1 MLQAVR
7 IEGLRSLTDTGFIDI
22 KPLTILVG
30 ENSSGKSTF
39 LRFFPLLRQSLEA
52 NTSGPILWSGFVDFG
67 TYQEAR
73 HNYNDPSSGI
83 NFHFKFRLEESK
95 DLEDEMPD
103 IFSSQESFF
112 HRSIL
117 RKNSI
122 DINLMLGLSESI
134 KETTRISKIEYKIN
148 DSTITI
154 EIAENLKISK
164 FEVNSLNI
172 LDFGINFIATSI
184 SSRSMIPTIV
194 EFKDKKDDVDLE
206 YRNLFFRKFASD
218 VFKKLQEKVKALSK
232 IRSDEKSRSFAA
244 YLCQGIGSSI
254 DILNIAKQLPMSKSW
269 QNKTAMWEIDS
280 QEFQEIRD
288 LIIAINIPYLLEDS
302 DRYISNLAKYISYV
316 GPARVTAEQ
325 RSQRVNEFS
334 VSEIDPQGRNL
345 SLFLRNL
352 DEPIKQDFDD
362 WTSKYF
368 GFKTVIRTNLGHI
381 TLNMFF
387 NDSKQEV
394 NIADIGFGF
403 SQMLPIITQLW
414 FLSKKN
420 KKLRNTNYLPI
431 IFAIEQPELHLHPR
445 MQKVLTDVLVST
457 VQAAKDNNIDLRLL
471 IETHSEV
478 LVNQVGNLIY
488 KEKIKPEDVNIV
500 VFDKLPQ
507 ENSSTVKI
515 AYYNQ
520 EGFLKK
526 WPVGFFDPGL
536 E

>member
-73 HNYNDPSSGI
+73 HNYNDSSSGI
-83 NFHFKFRLEESK
+83 NFHFKFRLEKLK
-95 DLEDEMPD
+95 DSEDEITD
-103 IFSSQESFF
+103 IFSQRESFF

-117 RKNSI
+117 RENSI

-148 DSTITI
+148 DSKITI
-154 EIAENLKISK
+154 EIAENLQISK

-194 EFKDKKDDVDLE
+194 EFKDKKDDIDLE

-218 VFKKLQEKVKALSK
+218 IFKRLQGKIKILSK
-232 IRSDEKSRSFAA
+232 IRSDEKVNSFAA
-244 YLCQGIGSSI
+244 YFCQGIGSSI
-254 DILNIAKQLPMSKSW
+254 DILNILKRFPISKSW
-269 QNKTAMWEIDS
+269 QNKTAMWEIDN

-352 DEPIKQDFDD
+352 DEPKKQDFDD
-362 WTSKYF
+362 WTS
-368 GFKTVIRTNLGHI
+368 
-381 TLNMFF
+381 
-387 NDSKQEV
+387 
-394 NIADIGFGF
+394 
-403 SQMLPIITQLW
+403 
-414 FLSKKN
+414 
-420 KKLRNTNYLPI
+420 
-431 IFAIEQPELHLHPR
+431 
-445 MQKVLTDVLVST
+445 
-457 VQAAKDNNIDLRLL
+457 
-471 IETHSEV
+471 
-478 LVNQVGNLIY
+478 
-488 KEKIKPEDVNIV
+488 
-500 VFDKLPQ
+500 
-507 ENSSTVKI
+507 
-515 AYYNQ
+515 
-520 EGFLKK
+520 
-526 WPVGFFDPGL
+526 
-536 E
+536 

>member
-1 MLQAVR
+1 
-7 IEGLRSLTDTGFIDI
+7 LTA
-22 KPLTILVG
+22 
-30 ENSSGKSTF
+30 
-39 LRFFPLLRQSLEA
+39 FPRYTHIFKQPLRQSFEA

-73 HNYNDPSSGI
+73 HNYNESSSGI
-83 NFHFKFRLEESK
+83 NFHFKFRLEESR

-103 IFSSQESFF
+103 IFSTQESFF

-117 RKNSI
+117 RKDSI

-134 KETTRISKIEYKIN
+134 KETTRISKIEYKIG
-148 DSTITI
+148 DSTIKI
-154 EIAENLKISK
+154 EIAENLQISK

-172 LDFGINFIATSI
+172 LGFGVNFIATHI
-184 SSRSMIPTIV
+184 SSRSMIPTII
-194 EFKDKKDDVDLE
+194 EFKDKKDDIDLE
-206 YRNLFFRKFASD
+206 YRSLFKFRKFTSD
-218 VFKKLQEKVKALSK
+218 IFKKLQAKVKILSK
-232 IRSDEKSRSFAA
+232 IRADERVSSFTA

-254 DILNIAKQLPMSKSW
+254 DILNILKQLSISKSW
-269 QNKTAMWEIDS
+269 QNKAATWEIDN

-288 LIIAINIPYLLEDS
+288 LIIAINIPYLLEES
-302 DRYISNLAKYISYV
+302 DRYIANLAKHISYV

-325 RSQRVNEFS
+325 RSKRVNEFS

-352 DEPIKQDFDD
+352 DEPKKKDFDD
-362 WTSKYF
+362 WTSSYF
-368 GFKTVIRTNLGHI
+368 GFKTVVRTNLGHI

-387 NDSKQEV
+387 KDSQQEV

-414 FLSKKN
+414 LLSQKKKN
-420 KKLRNTNYLPI
+420 SHNPDNFPI

-471 IETHSEV
+471 IETHSQV

-488 KEKIKPEDVNIV
+488 KHNLNSEDVNIV
-500 VFDKLPQ
+500 VFEKFPE
-507 ENSSTVKI
+507 ENSSRVKR
-515 AYYNQ
+515 AFYNS
-520 EGFLKK
+520 EGYLED
-526 WPVGFFDPGL
+526 WPIGFFDPGVK
-536 E
+536 

>member
-73 HNYNDPSSGI
+73 HNYNDSSSGI
-83 NFHFKFRLEESK
+83 NFHFKFRLEKLK
-95 DLEDEMPD
+95 DSEDEITD
-103 IFSSQESFF
+103 IFSQRESFF

-117 RKNSI
+117 RENSI

-148 DSTITI
+148 DSKITI
-154 EIAENLKISK
+154 EIAENLQISK

-194 EFKDKKDDVDLE
+194 EFKDKKDDIDLE

-218 VFKKLQEKVKALSK
+218 IFKRLQGKIKILSK
-232 IRSDEKSRSFAA
+232 IRSDEKVNSFAA
-244 YLCQGIGSSI
+244 YFCQGIGSSI
-254 DILNIAKQLPMSKSW
+254 DILNILKRFPISKSW
-269 QNKTAMWEIDS
+269 QNKTAMWEIDN

-352 DEPIKQDFDD
+352 DEPKKQDFDD
-362 WTSKYF
+362 WTSNYF

-381 TLNMFF
+381 TLNIFF
-387 NDSKQEV
+387 KDSQQEV

-414 FLSKKN
+414 LLSQKN
-420 KKLRNTNYLPI
+420 KNLQNTNNLPI

-471 IETHSEV
+471 IETHSQV

-488 KEKIKPEDVNIV
+488 KHRLNSEDVNIV
-500 VFDKLPQ
+500 VFEKFPE
-507 ENSSTVKI
+507 ENSSRVKR
-515 AYYNQ
+515 AFYNS
-520 EGFLKK
+520 EGYLED
-526 WPVGFFDPGL
+526 WPIGFFDPGVK
-536 E
+536 